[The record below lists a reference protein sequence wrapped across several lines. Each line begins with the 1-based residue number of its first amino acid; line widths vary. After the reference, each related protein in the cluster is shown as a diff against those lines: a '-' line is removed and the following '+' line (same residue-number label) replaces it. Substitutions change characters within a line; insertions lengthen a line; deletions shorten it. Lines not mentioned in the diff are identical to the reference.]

1 MKILLL
7 DNYDSFTYNLV
18 EVIRQQNLGVE
29 IDVIRNDKISVEEV
43 AIYDKI
49 LLSPGPSVPENAG
62 IMLDLIKRYASKKP
76 ILGICLGHQAIGQ
89 AFGGKLLNINPVLHG
104 IQSEVKLDSHYL
116 FEGVDQNI
124 SIGRYHSWVVAD
136 EDFPTELKILARSE
150 DGQIMAACHKE
161 YDVCGLQFHPESVMT
176 PEGSRI
182 LRNWIERDGSR
193 KLEEGSWV

>member
-18 EVIRQQNLGVE
+18 EVIRQENLDVN
-29 IDVIRNDKISVEEV
+29 IDVIRNDKITVEEV
-43 AIYDKI
+43 AKYDKI

-62 IMLDLIKRYASKKP
+62 IMLDLIKRYAAEKP

-89 AFGGKLLNINPVLHG
+89 AFGGKLLNIQPVMHG
-104 IQSEVKLDSHYL
+104 IQSRAKLNNHYL
-116 FEGVDQNI
+116 FEGVNQEI
-124 SIGRYHSWVVAD
+124 SIGRYHSWSID
-136 EDFPTELKILARSE
+136 EADFPVDLEILARSD
-150 DGQIMAACHKE
+150 DGQIMAVQHRK

-182 LRNWIERDGSR
+182 LKNWIGGVRSRELEDGS
-193 KLEEGSWV
+193 

>member
-29 IDVIRNDKISVEEV
+29 IDVIRNDKITVEEV

-62 IMLDLIKRYASKKP
+62 IMLDLIKRYASEKP

-89 AFGGKLLNINPVLHG
+89 AFGGKLLNIQPVMHG
-104 IQSEVKLDSHYL
+104 IQSKATLDSHYL
-116 FEGVDQNI
+116 FEGVNQNI
-124 SIGRYHSWVVAD
+124 SIGRYHSWVLD
-136 EDFPTELKILARSE
+136 EAEFPAELKILARSE

-176 PEGSRI
+176 PEGARI
-182 LRNWIERDGSR
+182 LKNWIE
-193 KLEEGSWV
+193 KV

>member
-18 EVIRQQNLGVE
+18 EVLRQQTPDVE
-29 IDVIRNDKISVEEV
+29 VDVIRNDKITVEEV
-43 AIYDKI
+43 ANYDKI

-62 IMLDLIKRYASKKP
+62 IMLDLIKRYSSEKP

-89 AFGGKLLNINPVLHG
+89 AFGGKLLNIQAVMHG
-104 IQSEVKLDSHYL
+104 IQSRAKLDSHYL
-116 FEGVDQNI
+116 FEGVEKEI
-124 SIGRYHSWVVAD
+124 SVGRYHSWVID
-136 EDFPTELKILARSE
+136 EVGFPEELEILARSE

-182 LRNWIERDGSR
+182 LKNWVE
-193 KLEEGSWV
+193 KAP